1 MTLLG
6 KRERESVLIEHRTIQ
21 STDRMKRVTDNER
34 DNNDK
39 RNNNGEQDE
48 RSVRLRD
55 TQEELVRLSFRGGGR
70 CPYINGELI
79 PVF

>member
-1 MTLLG
+1 MP
-6 KRERESVLIEHRTIQ
+6 IEHRTIQ
-21 STDRMKRVTDNER
+21 SADGMKRVTDNER
-34 DNNDK
+34 DDDDK